1 METRQS
7 RSYLDQN
14 KIVNNRDPNYN
25 IRKLVTGLSPNKMLS
40 NSATG
45 YAALGGLYNSRN
57 APLAAAKTSEVDI
70 LRSTLYSSSIAA
82 TAYNTTS
89 TKGPATAGS
98 KRITFTNSRDNQTKE
113 GLQLHRSSDNLQL
126 GLLTHANFFTGHT
139 SSLKDPQRVSR
150 IKTRTF
156 YRSQKLDKLDP
167 SHQNPVMEEFN
178 IKLANDQNP
187 RPLLENPQNQQNQL
201 TLMAKRNQQNTA

>member
-1 METRQS
+1 MGLSTSKMEPRQS

-25 IRKLVTGLSPNKMLS
+25 IRKLVTGLSPGRMLS
-40 NSATG
+40 NSTTG
-45 YAALGGLYNSRN
+45 YAALGGLGNSRN
-57 APLAAAKTSEVDI
+57 AALAAAKTSEVDI
-70 LRSTLYSSSIAA
+70 LQSTLYSSSIAA

-98 KRITFTNSRDNQTKE
+98 KRITFQNSRDNQTKE
-113 GLQLHRSSDNLQL
+113 GLQLHRSSDILP

-178 IKLANDQNP
+178 IKLAND
-187 RPLLENPQNQQNQL
+187 
-201 TLMAKRNQQNTA
+201 